1 MGQYLILGKTISLGS
16 YNVSGDI
23 ACLLLLD
30 IKTYLS
36 TVQLCSLTSNK
47 LSFPQKYRCWDF
59 ENLRKLFLEN
69 PVAVSEQNISQKTKN
84 AVNPIYKTRL

>member
-47 LSFPQKYRCWDF
+47 LSFPQKYRC
-59 ENLRKLFLEN
+59 
-69 PVAVSEQNISQKTKN
+69 
-84 AVNPIYKTRL
+84 